1 MQLSSQVFLSLMQKL
16 RELLKYQS
24 IANSSHYVDVKEVII
39 SQVVSLFIIIIIYI
53 YHLGTGRL
61 EGQCTQVKP
70 VKIVFDIP

>member
-24 IANSSHYVDVKEVII
+24 NASHCVDVKEVVI

-53 YHLGTGRL
+53 YHLGIGRL
-61 EGQCTQVKP
+61 EGQCTQANL
-70 VKIVFDIP
+70 